1 MNNTLPRKE
10 RSCIIGAALLSLF
23 LGALDALVMTAA
35 MPTIVA
41 ELGGLHLY
49 SWVYSAYFLARAV
62 SLPIIGKL
70 SDVYSSKNIF
80 LFSIMLFLLASA
92 AAGAAPS
99 MSFLVAA
106 RVVQGVGA
114 GGIFALVYIVLSDI
128 SPADER
134 AKTLSFA
141 SSIWGIASVV
151 GPTLGGFIV
160 TYFSWR
166 WIFFI
171 NVPVALVCLAGIG
184 LFLKTKQQ
192 PQKKVDL
199 DFAGV
204 GCLSGFIL
212 SFLSIFIVGG
222 RDYGWYSFEIF
233 TLCGLSALFAL
244 AFYYVEKRAKDP
256 VIDLTFFKNRNFAA
270 GNIATFFSS
279 FAIFSLFAYAP
290 LFIQG
295 ALGKTPMQVAV
306 AMLSL
311 SLGWSFGSLFLG
323 RFARGAGGKTATVS
337 GALLLIFSSIIMLFF
352 SAQTSILTCFFV
364 FQLVG
369 IGMGFVTLSSLL
381 LVQASLPK
389 TNLGVATSLHQF
401 SRTLGGT
408 VGVGICGGIVTT
420 QLINNLEASTDVVPP
435 AVIYSLLESMEN
447 LFRPEFQ
454 ALLADETRSILYEAV
469 ARAMSSVHWIVLI
482 ASLLCLGAAVLLRR
496 EKGCV

>member
-1 MNNTLPRKE
+1 MNNTLSRKE
-10 RSCIIGAALLSLF
+10 RSYIIVAALLALF

-35 MPTIVA
+35 MPTIVV

-62 SLPIIGKL
+62 SLPVIGKL
-70 SDVYSSKNIF
+70 SDVYSSRNIF

-92 AAGAAPS
+92 AAGTATS

-106 RVVQGVGA
+106 RIFQGVGA

-128 SPADER
+128 SPAEER

-141 SSIWGIASVV
+141 SSIWGIASLV

-171 NVPVALVCLAGIG
+171 NIPIALICLAGIG
-184 LFLKTKQQ
+184 LFLKVEQQ
-192 PQKKVDL
+192 PQKNVDL

-204 GCLSGFIL
+204 ASLSCFIL
-212 SFLSIFIVGG
+212 CFLSIFIVGG
-222 RDYGWYSFEIF
+222 RDYAWYSLEIF
-233 TLCGLSALFAL
+233 TLCTLSALFVL
-244 AFYYVEKRAKDP
+244 VFYYVEKRAKDP
-256 VIDLTFFKNRNFAA
+256 VIDLTFFKNHNFAA

-295 ALGKTPMQVAV
+295 ALGKTPMKVAV

-337 GALLLIFSSIIMLFF
+337 GALLLIFSSIIMLSF
-352 SAQTSILTCFFV
+352 STETSILTCFLV

-389 TNLGVATSLHQF
+389 ANLGIATSLHQF

-408 VGVGICGGIVTT
+408 IGVGICGGVVTT
-420 QLINNLEASTDVVPP
+420 QLINNLEASAATVPP
-435 AVIYSLLESMEN
+435 PVIQSLLDSMEN
-447 LFRPEFQ
+447 LFQPEFQ
-454 ALLADETRSILYEAV
+454 ALLSEETRNILYNAV
-469 ARAMSSVHWIVLI
+469 AQAISSVHWIVFG
-482 ASLLCLGAAVLLRR
+482 ASLLCCGAAVLLKRQQ
-496 EKGCV
+496 